1 MGATATGP
9 WSLRPDYVN
18 TVPGGMTDFF
28 MTGVFTSPEEAPFVA
43 IHFHAGG
50 LMITRG
56 EFEHVSVP
64 LPASGAMLGVRYCWR
79 VCDADS
85 EVGRRNSVIR
95 VLELSLS
102 FPE

>member
-18 TVPGGMTDFF
+18 TVPGGITDFF

-50 LMITRG
+50 LMITRS
-56 EFEHVSVP
+56 EFEHVSMP
-64 LPASGAMLGVRYCWR
+64 LPASGALLGSTLVL
-79 VCDADS
+79 ATL
-85 EVGRRNSVIR
+85 RRR
-95 VLELSLS
+95 LRGLSA
-102 FPE
+102 

>member
-1 MGATATGP
+1 MITFEWAPTATGP
-9 WSLRPDYVN
+9 WSLGPDYVN

-56 EFEHVSVP
+56 EFEHVSMP
-64 LPASGAMLGVRYCWR
+64 LPASGALLGSTLVL
-79 VCDADS
+79 ATL
-85 EVGRRNSVIR
+85 RRRLRGWSA
-95 VLELSLS
+95 
-102 FPE
+102 